1 MLSSYIKIFLRNFRR
16 SPVFILINI
25 IGLAIGMA
33 SSILIFLFVQ
43 HELSYDRYHEK
54 ADNIYRLSRQWTNAD
69 GEISLHLGHL
79 APPFAPLLK
88 SDFADRIEEA
98 VRLLGTE
105 PVLIY
110 EGKSFQESKFFFAD
124 PEIFNVFSWKLLEGD
139 PSTALDSP
147 DGLII
152 SETMAKK
159 YFGNDEA
166 MGKAIEMKV
175 AGQSLNLQVTG
186 VMEDTPD
193 NSHFQAN
200 FFASMNPVISFYGSL
215 DQMMQNFGNNSFATY
230 ILLADGTDPDVL
242 EAELPA
248 FIDRHMAAERDGAPA
263 SRNTQINLWPLTDV
277 HLYSNLDSE
286 VEPNSSI
293 EYVYIY
299 TAIAFFILLIACINF
314 MNLATARS
322 AKRAMEVGLRK
333 VMGADKSLLIRQFM
347 SESIFMVVFALLL
360 ALIITW
366 VALPAFANFTGKEL
380 SLNLI
385 SNPEY
390 LLLMALL
397 AVVVGLIA
405 GSYPSL
411 FLSGFQPIKVLK
423 GTYKTGSGHD
433 KFRSILV
440 VGQFAISIVLIVSVL
455 VVMRQLDY
463 MKNKDL
469 GFEKDQLVILP
480 AHSDII
486 GNYETFRERWMQQPG
501 VKDVAL
507 ASRVPSGRLLDSQ
520 GAQAEVKGELLPI
533 NIRISDIH
541 VSHSFMDV
549 FGMDIIAGRNFDFNL
564 ASDST
569 ESFILN
575 EAAIRAIGWESAED
589 AVDRPFHYGIRRGYV
604 VGVVKDFHFESLHQ
618 PISPMVFMIPSDRF
632 SQVAVKMHA
641 ENSEATM
648 AYLQEEWTAIRP
660 DEPFNSFFIED
671 RFLEQY
677 TAEEKV
683 GQLFGIFAGLAII
696 ISVLGLFG
704 LTAYATEQRVKE
716 IGIRKVMGASS
727 ANIVT
732 LLGKDFLKL
741 VLIGFILAVPI
752 GWYGMSGWLDN
763 FAYSSG
769 IQWWVFLVAG
779 LVAFLVAALTV
790 STQSLRAAWINPVDA
805 FKGDRG

>member
-1 MLSSYIKIFLRNFRR
+1 MLKNYIKIFLRNFKR
-16 SPVFILINI
+16 SPAFILINI

-33 SSILIFLFVQ
+33 ASILIFLFVQ
-43 HELSYDRYHEK
+43 HELSYDKYHEK
-54 ADNIYRLSRQWTNAD
+54 SDNIYRLSRQWTNAD

-79 APPFAPLLK
+79 APPFGPLLK
-88 SDFADRIEEA
+88 SDFEGRIEEA

-110 EGKSFQESKFFFAD
+110 EGKSFQESKFFFSD
-124 PEIFNVFSWKLLEGD
+124 PEIFSVFSWKLIEGD
-139 PSTALDSP
+139 PAVALDSP
-147 DGLII
+147 DGLVI
-152 SETMAKK
+152 SETMARK
-159 YFGNDEA
+159 YFGNEEA
-166 MGKAIEMKV
+166 MGKSLEMKV
-175 AGQSLNLQVTG
+175 SGQSINLQVTG
-186 VMEDTPD
+186 VMEDIPA

-200 FFASMNPVISFYGSL
+200 FLATMNPVIDFYGSL

-230 ILLADGTDPDVL
+230 ILLADGADPDVL
-242 EAELPA
+242 GAELPA
-248 FIDRHMAAERDGAPA
+248 FIDRHMNAERDGAPA
-263 SRNTQINLWPLTDV
+263 SKNTKINLWPLTDV
-277 HLYSNLDSE
+277 HLHSNLDSE
-286 VEPNSSI
+286 IEPNSNI

-333 VMGADKSLLIRQFM
+333 VMGADKSVLIRQFM
-347 SESIFMVVFALLL
+347 SESILMVIFALLL

-366 VALPAFANFTGKEL
+366 VALPTFANFTNKEL

-385 SNPEY
+385 ENPQY
-390 LLLMALL
+390 LGLMVLLVAI
-397 AVVVGLIA
+397 VGLIA

-423 GTYKTGSGHD
+423 GTFKIGSGHD
-433 KFRSILV
+433 RFRSILV
-440 VGQFAISIVLIVSVL
+440 IGQFAISIVLIVSVL
-455 VVMRQLDY
+455 VVIRQLDY

-480 AHSDII
+480 AHSEII
-486 GNYETFRERWMQQPG
+486 SNYETFRERWMQQRG
-501 VKDVAL
+501 VKDVSL

-520 GAQAEVKGELLPI
+520 GAQAEVNGELLPV
-533 NIRISDIH
+533 NVRIADIH
-541 VSHSFMDV
+541 VSHSFVDV
-549 FGMDIIAGRNFDFNL
+549 FEMKLLAGRNFDINM

-569 ESFILN
+569 QSFILN
-575 EAAIRAIGWESAED
+575 EAAVRAIGWENAE
-589 AVDRPFHYGIRRGYV
+589 AAIERQFNYGQRRGYV
-604 VGVVKDFHFESLHQ
+604 VGVLKDFHFESLHQ
-618 PISPMVFMIPSDRF
+618 PISPMVFMIPDDRF
-632 SQVAVKMHA
+632 SQVAIKMHPDQTD
-641 ENSEATM
+641 ATM

-683 GQLFGIFAGLAII
+683 GQLIGMFAGLAII
-696 ISVLGLFG
+696 ISVLGLLG

-727 ANIVT
+727 VNIVT

-741 VLIGFILAVPI
+741 VLIAFVFAVPI
-752 GWYGMSGWLDN
+752 GWFGMRGWLDN

-769 IQWWVFLVAG
+769 LEWWIFLVAG
-779 LVAFLVAALTV
+779 LVAFLVAAVTV
-790 STQSLRAAWINPVDA
+790 STQSLRAAWINPIDA
-805 FKGDRG
+805 FKRE